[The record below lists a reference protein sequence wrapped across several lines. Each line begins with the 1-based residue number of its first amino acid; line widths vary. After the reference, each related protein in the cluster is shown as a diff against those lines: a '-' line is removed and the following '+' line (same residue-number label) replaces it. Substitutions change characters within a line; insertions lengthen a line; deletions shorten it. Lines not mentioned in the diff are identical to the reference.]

1 MNLRMNKIDNEYI
14 SIRIKS
20 QFGSKILNI
29 EILYD
34 LLTITIEPNSNIE
47 IVRWLATEKELQFTF
62 LTDLTGIHYPDQK
75 GQELG
80 VIYHLHSFKNNIRL
94 RLKLFID
101 VKMPKV
107 KSMTEV
113 FGSANWMERET
124 YDFFG
129 VLFEGHPNL
138 KRILN
143 MDEMDYFPLQKQY
156 PLEDQQREDKDDK
169 FFGR

>member
-1 MNLRMNKIDNEYI
+1 MVLNNEYI
-14 SIRIKS
+14 SNKIVS

-29 EILYD
+29 EIQYG
-34 LLTITIEPNSNIE
+34 LLSITMDKDSNID
-47 IVRWLATEKELQFTF
+47 IVRWLANDKELQFTF
-62 LTDLTGIHYPDQK
+62 LTDLTGIHYPQQI

-94 RLKLFID
+94 RLKLFVNIE
-101 VKMPKV
+101 MPIV
-107 KSMTEV
+107 QSMTAV

-124 YDFFG
+124 YDFYG
-129 VLFEGHPNL
+129 ILFEGHTNL

-143 MDEMDYFPLQKQY
+143 MDEMDYFPMLKQY
-156 PLEDQQREDKDDK
+156 PLEDQQRVDKDDK

>member
-1 MNLRMNKIDNEYI
+1 
-14 SIRIKS
+14 
-20 QFGSKILNI
+20 
-29 EILYD
+29 
-34 LLTITIEPNSNIE
+34 LLIITIDTDSNIDV
-47 IVRWLATEKELQFTF
+47 IRWLANEKDLQFTF
-62 LTDLTGIHYPDQK
+62 LTDLTGIHYPEQK

-80 VIYHLHSFKNNIRL
+80 VVYHLHSFKNNIRL
-94 RLKLFID
+94 RLKLFTDI
-101 VKMPKV
+101 KKPIV

-129 VLFEGHPNL
+129 ILFEGHPNL

-143 MDEMDYFPLQKQY
+143 MDEMDYFPMQKQY
-156 PLEDQQREDKDDK
+156 PLEDQKRVDKDDK